1 MTLRVLLFGTIAAL
15 AEVLGGSLIYLRKSW
30 PQRAQEMLLALG
42 AGFIL
47 ALVFLKLIP
56 ASIQKLGET
65 AALYCLLGFA
75 TIHFFEHT
83 IVGHLHFGE
92 ETHPEVMVSK
102 AASFSAFSGLFVHA
116 FFDGF
121 TISVGL
127 HFDFLLGVL
136 IFLAV
141 LLHKIPEGLT
151 IGSIV
156 LASGYSKKTVLYSS
170 VGLGLATMLGVCAVF
185 VFQQV
190 SEGMIGM
197 GFAFSAGVA
206 VYVGASDLIP
216 EINKSKDRIPPLVV
230 FAGMILFYLSDR
242 VLESMLR

>member
-1 MTLRVLLFGTIAAL
+1 MILQTLLFGLAAAS
-15 AEVLGGSLIYLRKSW
+15 AEVLGGGLMYLKKAW
-30 PQRAQEMLLALG
+30 PRRLQETLLALG

-56 ASIQKLGET
+56 VSIETVGES
-65 AALYCLLGFA
+65 AMLYCVIGFA

-92 ETHPEVMVSK
+92 ETHSDAMVSK
-102 AASFSAFSGLFVHA
+102 GASISAFSGLFVHA

-121 TISVGL
+121 TISVGM

-136 IFLAV
+136 VFLAV
-141 LLHKIPEGLT
+141 LLHKFPEGLT

-156 LASGYSKKTVLYSS
+156 MAAGYPRSMVLLSAAGLA
-170 VGLGLATMLGVCAVF
+170 LATMMGVCSIF
-185 VFQQV
+185 VIDT
-190 SEGMIGM
+190 IGAEFVGI

-206 VYVGASDLIP
+206 AYVGASDLIP
-216 EINKSKDRIPPLVV
+216 EINKSRDRIPPLVV
-230 FAGMILFYLSDR
+230 FAGMLLFYVSDLF
-242 VLESMLR
+242 LEGLLH

>member
-1 MTLRVLLFGTIAAL
+1 MALQVLFFGLMAAL
-15 AEVLGGSLIYLRKSW
+15 AELLGGCLIYFKRSW
-30 PQRAQEMLLALG
+30 PQRVQEMLLALG

-47 ALVFLKLIP
+47 ALVFIKLVP
-56 ASIQKLGET
+56 ASLGALGET
-65 AALYCLLGFA
+65 AALYCMIGFA

-92 ETHPEVMVSK
+92 ETHAEVMVSK
-102 AASFSAFSGLFVHA
+102 AASISAFSGLFVHA

-121 TISVGL
+121 AISVGL
-127 HFDFLLGVL
+127 HFNFLLGVL

-156 LASGYSKKTVLYSS
+156 LTSGYSRKGVLLSAA
-170 VGLGLATMLGVCAVF
+170 GLALATMLGVCTVLIF
-185 VFQQV
+185 GQV
-190 SEGMIGM
+190 SEGLIGV

-206 VYVGASDLIP
+206 TYVGASDLIP

-230 FAGMILFYLSDR
+230 FLGMLLFYLSDR
-242 VLESMLR
+242 ALEAALR

>member
-1 MTLRVLLFGTIAAL
+1 MIVRTFLFGLAAAL
-15 AEVLGGSLIYLRKSW
+15 AEILGGSIIYLKKTW
-30 PQRAQEMLLALG
+30 PRRVQETLLALG

-47 ALVFLKLIP
+47 ALVFLKLVP
-56 ASIQKLGET
+56 ASIHAIGDK
-65 AALYCLLGFA
+65 AMVFCVLGFA

-92 ETHPEVMVSK
+92 ETHGDVMVSK
-102 AASFSAFSGLFVHA
+102 TASLSAFSGLFVHA

-121 TISVGL
+121 TIAIGQQ
-127 HFDFLLGVL
+127 FDPMLGIL

-141 LLHKIPEGLT
+141 LLHKFPEGLT

-156 LASGYSKKTVLYSS
+156 VAAGYSRKAVMMST
-170 VGLGLATMLGVCAVF
+170 VGLAGATMLGVCTLF
-185 VFQQV
+185 VFQ
-190 SEGMIGM
+190 SIGAEAIGV
-197 GFAFSAGVA
+197 GFAFSAGIA

-230 FAGMILFYLSDR
+230 FAGMILFYLSDGM
-242 VLESMLR
+242 LESLTR

>member
-1 MTLRVLLFGTIAAL
+1 MTGLVFLFGLAAAA
-15 AEVLGGSLIYLRKSW
+15 AEVLGGSLIYFRKSW
-30 PQRAQEMLLALG
+30 PRRIQETLLALG

-56 ASIQKLGET
+56 SSISAIGDS
-65 AALYCLLGFA
+65 AMLYCLLGFA

-83 IVGHLHFGE
+83 IVSHLHFGE
-92 ETHPEVMVSK
+92 ETHSDAMISK
-102 AASFSAFSGLFVHA
+102 GASLSAFTGLFVHA

-121 TISVGL
+121 TISIG
-127 HFDFLLGVL
+127 FQFNFLLGVL
-136 IFLAV
+136 IFFAV
-141 LLHKIPEGLT
+141 LLHKFPEGLT

-156 LASGYSKKTVLYSS
+156 VAAGYPRKVVLMSTIGLA
-170 VGLGLATMLGVCAVF
+170 LATMIGVCTLF
-185 VFQQV
+185 VFQNLNADV
-190 SEGMIGM
+190 VGA

-230 FAGMILFYLSDR
+230 FAGMIMFYLGDR
-242 VLESMLR
+242 ILEMLVR

>member
-1 MTLRVLLFGTIAAL
+1 MIVQTFLFGLAAAL
-15 AEVLGGSLIYLRKSW
+15 AEILGGSLIYFGKSW
-30 PQRAQEMLLALG
+30 PRRVQETLLALG

-47 ALVFLKLIP
+47 ALVFLKLVP
-56 ASIQKLGET
+56 ASIRAIGDT
-65 AALYCLLGFA
+65 AMLYCVLGFA

-83 IVGHLHFGE
+83 IVGHFHFGE
-92 ETHPEVMVSK
+92 ETHSDVMVSK
-102 AASFSAFSGLFVHA
+102 VASLSAFSGLFVHA

-121 TISVGL
+121 TISIGMQ
-127 HFDFLLGVL
+127 FDFGIGVL

-141 LLHKIPEGLT
+141 LLHKFPEGLT

-156 LASGYSKKTVLYSS
+156 IAAGYSRKAVMLST
-170 VGLGLATMLGVCAVF
+170 VGLAAATMLGVCTLF
-185 VFQQV
+185 VFQ
-190 SEGMIGM
+190 GIGVGAIGA

-242 VLESMLR
+242 ILESLVR

>member
-1 MTLRVLLFGTIAAL
+1 MTGQVFFFGIAAAA
-15 AEVLGGSLIYLRKSW
+15 AEVLGGSLIYFRKTW
-30 PQRAQEMLLALG
+30 PRRVQEALLALG

-47 ALVFLKLIP
+47 ALVFLKLVP
-56 ASIQKLGET
+56 ASIHAIGES
-65 AALYCLLGFA
+65 AMVYCMIGFA

-92 ETHPEVMVSK
+92 ETHSDAMVAK
-102 AASFSAFSGLFVHA
+102 GAGLSAFAGMFVHA

-121 TISVGL
+121 TISIG
-127 HFDFLLGVL
+127 FQFNFLMGIL

-141 LLHKIPEGLT
+141 LLHKFPEGLT

-156 LASGYSKKTVLYSS
+156 VAAGYPRKIVLWST
-170 VGLGLATMLGVCAVF
+170 GGLALATLCGVSSLF
-185 VFQQV
+185 IFQNLSTEIV
-190 SEGMIGM
+190 GA

-230 FAGMILFYLSDR
+230 FAGMIMFYVSDKA
-242 VLESMLR
+242 LELLVH

>member
-1 MTLRVLLFGTIAAL
+1 MIVRTLLFGLAAAS
-15 AEVLGGSLIYLRKSW
+15 AELLGGSLIYMRRTW
-30 PQRAQEMLLALG
+30 PRRVQETLLALG

-56 ASIQKLGET
+56 VSIETVGAS
-65 AALYCLLGFA
+65 AMVYCLLGFA
-75 TIHFFEHT
+75 SIHFFEHT

-92 ETHPEVMVSK
+92 ETHNDVMVSK
-102 AASFSAFSGLFVHA
+102 TASISAFSGLFVHA

-121 TISVGL
+121 TISVGMQ
-127 HFDFLLGVL
+127 FDFLLGVL
-136 IFLAV
+136 IFVAV
-141 LLHKIPEGLT
+141 LLHKFPEGLT

-156 LASGYSKKTVLYSS
+156 MAAGYPRKMVLLSAA
-170 VGLGLATMLGVCAVF
+170 GLAGATMVGVCSLF
-185 VFQQV
+185 FFQT
-190 SEGMIGM
+190 IGPQFLGA

-230 FAGMILFYLSDR
+230 FAGMILFYVSDLL
-242 VLESMLR
+242 LEEAVK

>member
-1 MTLRVLLFGTIAAL
+1 MIVRTLLFGLAAAG
-15 AEVLGGSLIYLRKSW
+15 AEMLGGSLIYLKRSW
-30 PQRAQEMLLALG
+30 PRRIQETLLALG

-56 ASIQKLGET
+56 VSIEAVGES
-65 AALYCLLGFA
+65 AMVYCLLGFA

-92 ETHPEVMVSK
+92 ETHSDVMVSK
-102 AASFSAFSGLFVHA
+102 TASISAFSGLFVHA

-121 TISVGL
+121 TISVGMQ
-127 HFDFLLGVL
+127 FDFLLGLL

-141 LLHKIPEGLT
+141 LLHKFPEGLT

-156 LASGYSKKTVLYSS
+156 TAAGYPRKMVLLSTAGLAG
-170 VGLGLATMLGVCAVF
+170 ATMLGVCSLF
-185 VFQQV
+185 LFQSV
-190 SEGMIGM
+190 SPGFLGA

-230 FAGMILFYLSDR
+230 FAGMILFYVSDLL
-242 VLESMLR
+242 LEGFVK

>member
-1 MTLRVLLFGTIAAL
+1 MTGQVFLFGLAAAA
-15 AEVLGGSLIYLRKSW
+15 AEVLGGWLIYVRKSW
-30 PQRAQEMLLALG
+30 PRRVQETLLALG

-56 ASIQKLGET
+56 SSIRALGES
-65 AALYCLLGFA
+65 AMLYCMLGFA

-92 ETHPEVMVSK
+92 ETHSDAMVAK
-102 AASFSAFSGLFVHA
+102 GAGLSAFTGLFVHA

-121 TISVGL
+121 TISIG
-127 HFDFLLGVL
+127 FQFNFLLGVL
-136 IFLAV
+136 IFFAV
-141 LLHKIPEGLT
+141 LLHKFPEGLT

-156 LASGYSKKTVLYSS
+156 VAAGYHRKVALLSTI
-170 VGLGLATMLGVCAVF
+170 GLGVATLIGVCTLF
-185 VFQQV
+185 VFRNLD
-190 SEGMIGM
+190 SGMVGA

-230 FAGMILFYLSDR
+230 FAGMLMFYVSDQILELLMR
-242 VLESMLR
+242 

>member
-1 MTLRVLLFGTIAAL
+1 MIVQTFLFGLAAAF
-15 AEVLGGSLIYLRKSW
+15 AEILGGSLIYFGKSW
-30 PQRAQEMLLALG
+30 PRRAQETLLALG

-47 ALVFLKLIP
+47 ALVFLKLVP
-56 ASIQKLGET
+56 ASIQAIGDT
-65 AALYCLLGFA
+65 AMLYCVLGFA

-83 IVGHLHFGE
+83 IVGHFHFGE
-92 ETHPEVMVSK
+92 ETHSDVMVSK
-102 AASFSAFSGLFVHA
+102 VASVSAFSGLFVHA

-121 TISVGL
+121 TISIGMQ
-127 HFDFLLGVL
+127 FDFGIGIL

-141 LLHKIPEGLT
+141 LLHKFPEGLT

-156 LASGYSKKTVLYSS
+156 IAAGYSRKAVMMST
-170 VGLGLATMLGVCAVF
+170 VGLAAATMLGVCTLF
-185 VFQQV
+185 VFQ
-190 SEGMIGM
+190 GIGVEAIGA

-242 VLESMLR
+242 ILESLVQ

>member
-1 MTLRVLLFGTIAAL
+1 MTGQVFLFGLAAAA
-15 AEVLGGSLIYLRKSW
+15 AEVLGGSLIYLKKSW
-30 PQRAQEMLLALG
+30 PRRIQETLLALG

-56 ASIQKLGET
+56 SSIRALGDS
-65 AALYCLLGFA
+65 AMLYCILGFA

-92 ETHPEVMVSK
+92 ETHSDAMVAK
-102 AASFSAFSGLFVHA
+102 GASFSAFAGLFVHA

-121 TISVGL
+121 TISIGFQFNFLIGL
-127 HFDFLLGVL
+127 L
-136 IFLAV
+136 IFFAV
-141 LLHKIPEGLT
+141 LLHKFPEGLT

-156 LASGYSKKTVLYSS
+156 VAAGYPRKVVLFSTIGLA
-170 VGLGLATMLGVCAVF
+170 LATMAGVCTLF
-185 VFQQV
+185 VFRTLDANMV
-190 SEGMIGM
+190 GA
-197 GFAFSAGVA
+197 GFAFSAGIA

-230 FAGMILFYLSDR
+230 FAGMIMFYLSDR
-242 VLESMLR
+242 ILEMLVR

>member
-1 MTLRVLLFGTIAAL
+1 MTGQVFLFGLAAAA

-30 PQRAQEMLLALG
+30 PRRVQETLLALG

-56 ASIQKLGET
+56 SSIRALGDT
-65 AALYCLLGFA
+65 AMLYCVLGFA

-92 ETHPEVMVSK
+92 ETHSDAMVAK
-102 AASFSAFSGLFVHA
+102 GAGLSAFTGLFVHA

-121 TISVGL
+121 TISIG
-127 HFDFLLGVL
+127 FQFNFLLGVL
-136 IFLAV
+136 IFFAV
-141 LLHKIPEGLT
+141 LLHKFPEGLT

-156 LASGYSKKTVLYSS
+156 LAAGYPRKVVLMSTI
-170 VGLGLATMLGVCAVF
+170 GLAVATMVGVCTLF
-185 VFQQV
+185 LFQNLNADLV
-190 SEGMIGM
+190 GA

-230 FAGMILFYLSDR
+230 FAGMIMFYVSDR
-242 VLESMLR
+242 VLEMLVR

>member
-1 MTLRVLLFGTIAAL
+1 MILKTLLFGFAAAL

-30 PQRAQEMLLALG
+30 PRRVQETLLALG

-56 ASIQKLGET
+56 ASIRALGES
-65 AALYCLLGFA
+65 AMLYCVLGFA

-83 IVGHLHFGE
+83 IVGHLHFGQ
-92 ETHPEVMVSK
+92 ETHHDAMITK
-102 AASFSAFSGLFVHA
+102 AASVSAFSGLFVHA

-121 TISVGL
+121 TISIGMQ
-127 HFDFLLGVL
+127 FDFMLGVL

-141 LLHKIPEGLT
+141 LLHKFPEGLT

-156 LASGYSKKTVLYSS
+156 NAAGYPRRAVLLST
-170 VGLGLATMLGVCAVF
+170 VGLAGATMVGVCTLF
-185 VFQQV
+185 VFQHV
-190 SEGMIGM
+190 SSEVVGA

-230 FAGMILFYLSDR
+230 FAGMILFYVSER
-242 VLESMLR
+242 IFEGIVR

>member
-1 MTLRVLLFGTIAAL
+1 MTLRVLMFGFIAAL

-156 LASGYSKKTVLYSS
+156 LASGYSKRTVLYSS

-230 FAGMILFYLSDR
+230 FAGMVLFYLSDR

>member
-1 MTLRVLLFGTIAAL
+1 MTGQVFLFGLAAAA
-15 AEVLGGSLIYLRKSW
+15 AEMLGGSLIYLKKSW
-30 PQRAQEMLLALG
+30 PRRIQETLLALG

-56 ASIQKLGET
+56 ASIGALGES
-65 AALYCLLGFA
+65 AMLYCLLGFA

-92 ETHPEVMVSK
+92 ETHSEAMVSK
-102 AASFSAFSGLFVHA
+102 GASVSAFSGLFVHA

-121 TISVGL
+121 TISIG
-127 HFDFLLGVL
+127 FQFNFLLGIL

-141 LLHKIPEGLT
+141 LLHKFPEGLT

-156 LASGYSKKTVLYSS
+156 IAAGFPRKMVLMST
-170 VGLGLATMLGVCAVF
+170 LGLALATLAGVCTLFLFKTMSADA
-185 VFQQV
+185 
-190 SEGMIGM
+190 IGA

-216 EINKSKDRIPPLVV
+216 EINKSRDRIPPLIV
-230 FAGMILFYLSDR
+230 FAGMILFYLSER
-242 VLESMLR
+242 ILGMLVR

>member
-1 MTLRVLLFGTIAAL
+1 MTVRILLFGLAAAS
-15 AEVLGGSLIYLRKSW
+15 AEILGGGLIYLKHTW
-30 PQRAQEMLLALG
+30 PQRIQETLLSLG

-56 ASIQKLGET
+56 TSIGAVGES
-65 AALYCLLGFA
+65 AMLYCLLGFA
-75 TIHFFEHT
+75 TLHFFEHT

-92 ETHPEVMVSK
+92 ETHSDVMVSK
-102 AASFSAFSGLFVHA
+102 TASFSAFSGLFVHA

-121 TISVGL
+121 TISVGMQ
-127 HFDFLLGVL
+127 FDFFLGVL

-141 LLHKIPEGLT
+141 LLHKFPEGLT

-156 LASGYSKKTVLYSS
+156 MAAGFSRKIVLLSTAGLAG
-170 VGLGLATMLGVCAVF
+170 ATMLGVCSLF
-185 VFQQV
+185 VFQGVGPQV
-190 SEGMIGM
+190 LGA

-230 FAGMILFYLSDR
+230 FAGMILFYVSDLLLGR
-242 VLESMLR
+242 VIR

>member
-1 MTLRVLLFGTIAAL
+1 MIIRTLLFGLAASL
-15 AEVLGGSLIYLRKSW
+15 AEILGGSIIYMKKSW
-30 PQRAQEMLLALG
+30 PRRVQEALLALG

-56 ASIQKLGET
+56 ASIHAIGEK
-65 AALYCLLGFA
+65 AMVYCVLGFA

-92 ETHPEVMVSK
+92 ETHSDVMVSRV
-102 AASFSAFSGLFVHA
+102 ASMSAFTGLLVHA

-121 TISVGL
+121 TISIGMQ
-127 HFDFLLGVL
+127 FDFMLGIL
-136 IFLAV
+136 IFFGV
-141 LLHKIPEGLT
+141 LLHKFPEGLT

-156 LASGYSKKTVLYSS
+156 AAAGHSRKAVLMSS
-170 VGLGLATMLGVCAVF
+170 VGLAAATMLGVCTMF
-185 VFQQV
+185 VFQ
-190 SEGMIGM
+190 SIGTEAIGV

-206 VYVGASDLIP
+206 IYVGASDLIP

-230 FAGMILFYLSDR
+230 FAGMILFYISDKL
-242 VLESMLR
+242 LEILAR

>member
-1 MTLRVLLFGTIAAL
+1 MTGQVFLFGLAAAA

-30 PQRAQEMLLALG
+30 PRRVQETLLALG

-56 ASIQKLGET
+56 SSIRALGDT
-65 AALYCLLGFA
+65 AMLYCVLGFA

-92 ETHPEVMVSK
+92 ETHSDAMVTK
-102 AASFSAFSGLFVHA
+102 GASLSAFTGLFVHA

-121 TISVGL
+121 TISIGFQ
-127 HFDFLLGVL
+127 FDFLLGVL
-136 IFLAV
+136 IFFAV
-141 LLHKIPEGLT
+141 LLHKFPEGLT

-156 LASGYSKKTVLYSS
+156 VAAGYPRKVVLMSS
-170 VGLGLATMLGVCAVF
+170 IGLAAATLAGVCTLF
-185 VFQQV
+185 VFRNLNADV
-190 SEGMIGM
+190 VGAA
-197 GFAFSAGVA
+197 FAFSAGVA

-242 VLESMLR
+242 ILEMLVM

>member
-1 MTLRVLLFGTIAAL
+1 MIVQTFLFGLAAAL
-15 AEVLGGSLIYLRKSW
+15 AEILGGSLIYFGKSW
-30 PQRAQEMLLALG
+30 PRRVQETLLALG

-47 ALVFLKLIP
+47 ALVFLKLVP
-56 ASIQKLGET
+56 ASIQAIGD
-65 AALYCLLGFA
+65 AAMLYCVLGFA

-83 IVGHLHFGE
+83 IVGHFHFGE
-92 ETHPEVMVSK
+92 ETHSDVMVSK
-102 AASFSAFSGLFVHA
+102 VASVSAFSGLFVHA

-121 TISVGL
+121 TISIGMQ
-127 HFDFLLGVL
+127 FDFGIGIL

-141 LLHKIPEGLT
+141 LLHKFPEGLT

-156 LASGYSKKTVLYSS
+156 IAAGYPRKAVMLST
-170 VGLGLATMLGVCAVF
+170 VGLAAATMLGVCTLF
-185 VFQQV
+185 VFQ
-190 SEGMIGM
+190 GIGIEAIGA

-242 VLESMLR
+242 ILESMVR

>member
-1 MTLRVLLFGTIAAL
+1 MTLRVLLFGFIAAL

-230 FAGMILFYLSDR
+230 FAGMVLFYLSDR